1 MGMVYSDNSFVS
13 GRFLGALAF
22 FSGTMSNA
30 PNFFPIFLTGV
41 RPAGSGL
48 I

>member
-1 MGMVYSDNSFVS
+1 MGMVYPDNSFVY
-13 GRFLGALAF
+13 GRFLGVLAF

-30 PNFFPIFLTGV
+30 PNFFEFCLTGL
-41 RPAGSGL
+41 RPGSEL